1 MRVSRRGRK
10 LSHSQATEREIC
22 QALGMPMKELS
33 EWIRSAVR
41 MFCQM
46 RSETMVFLL
55 LHFRRSDN
63 PQLVEELGASLEA
76 RMKAQILHGY
86 LTSLGHQLT
95 EDLISEVC
103 SMAWTILLESPHG
116 RGIWMQLC
124 FDRFIQNLCRD
135 VLRKQRA
142 SGILSYDSN
151 AEIRNLVLNIE
162 SPGPSAEDLVYL
174 REVLSQLKPREC
186 QVFLM
191 QRGLNECQQSIG
203 LTINRSNRS
212 VRSLLK
218 QAELKLK
225 AVS

>member
-1 MRVSRRGRK
+1 
-10 LSHSQATEREIC
+10 
-22 QALGMPMKELS
+22 MPEQGLLD
-33 EWIRSAVR
+33 WIRNSVR
-41 MFCQM
+41 RFCQM
-46 RSETMVFLL
+46 RSETIVFLL

-76 RMKAQILHGY
+76 RMKTQILHGY

-103 SMAWTILLESPHG
+103 SRAWTVLLESPHD

-124 FDRFIQNLCRD
+124 FDRFILNLCRD
-135 VLRKQRA
+135 VLRKQRT
-142 SGILSYDSN
+142 SDLLSYDSN
-151 AEIRNLVLNIE
+151 AEIRNLAMSIE
-162 SPGPSAEDLVYL
+162 SPGPSAEDMVYL
-174 REVLSQLKPREC
+174 REVLSQLKPRQC

-191 QRGLNECQQSIG
+191 QHGLNECQQSIA
-203 LTINRSNRS
+203 LKINRSNRS

-218 QAELKLK
+218 QAELRLK